1 MEPPLQPSPSRG
13 PVPWIA
19 SAIVAL
25 AALGL
30 VAFLKTCQHIKQFG
44 QAAVTAAQAGKA
56 LVAEL
61 PEIAAKFRT
70 GTITHTFTEHIGQIN
85 ATKGDI
91 LELATVE
98 NTESFVRTD
107 SRRVFWDLL
116 DLGTTTSEIRCPVTF
131 RYHLRLSDTW
141 RLATRDNLCLVL
153 APPISPSLPPA
164 IRTEGME
171 KRSQAGWA
179 RFNGSENLDTLER
192 GVTPEL
198 EKRAADSDHEALAR
212 EACRQAVAGFV
223 KTWLLT
229 EDRWRTDCLSA
240 VVVVFPDEANFAT
253 DEQLGAYRDREPTI
267 TFDAKNQPPR

>member
-1 MEPPLQPSPSRG
+1 MQTNPQLPSDR
-13 PVPWIA
+13 VRAIPWIA

-30 VAFLKTCQHIKQFG
+30 VAFLKTCQHSKQFG
-44 QAAVTAAQAGKA
+44 QAAVTAAQAGKT

-70 GTITHTFTEHIGQIN
+70 GTITHTFTEHVGQIN

-107 SRRVFWDLL
+107 SKRVFWDMIN
-116 DLGTTTSEIRCPVTF
+116 LGTTTSDIRCPVTF
-131 RYHLRLSDTW
+131 RYHVRLSDPW

-164 IRTEGME
+164 IHTGALE

-179 RFNGSENLDTLER
+179 RFNGSENLDTLEH
-192 GVTPEL
+192 GLTPEL
-198 EKRAADSDHEALAR
+198 EKRAADSDHKALAR
-212 EACRQAVAGFV
+212 EASRQAVAGFV

-229 EDRWRTDCLSA
+229 EDRWRNDRLSA
-240 VVVVFPDEANFAT
+240 VVVVFPDEANFVT

-267 TFDAKNQPPR
+267 ALQKKN

>member
-1 MEPPLQPSPSRG
+1 MQTNPQIPPDRTRAI
-13 PVPWIA
+13 PWIA

-30 VAFLKTCQHIKQFG
+30 VAFLKTCQGSKQFG

-61 PEIAAKFRT
+61 PDIAAKFRT
-70 GTITHTFTEHIGQIN
+70 GTITHTFTEHVGQIN

-107 SRRVFWDLL
+107 SRRAFWDLL
-116 DLGTTTSEIRCPVTF
+116 YLGTTASEIRCPVTF
-131 RYHLRLSDTW
+131 RYHARLSDPW

-153 APPISPSLPPA
+153 APAISPSLPPA
-164 IRTEGME
+164 IHTEGME

-198 EKRAADSDHEALAR
+198 EKRAADPAHLALAR
-212 EACRQAVAGFV
+212 EASRQAVAGFV

-229 EDRWRTDCLSA
+229 EDRWRTDRLSA

-253 DEQLGAYRDREPTI
+253 DEQLGAYRDRESTI
-267 TFDAKNQPPR
+267 AIQRKN